1 MRNLVP
7 IAAFLLLLPLSAFAL
22 PASTPAIASESQI
35 TVTGDGIP
43 AETFNLPRIYGD
55 WFATPADA
63 HASLT
68 LRTAAAAVHQ
78 AQLGIEWDGKS
89 LTQTIGKSLTQ
100 TIREASN
107 SGVGGN
113 NRFGFSLHLS
123 GSGANNQ
130 DAMPRGADAITVTI
144 TSMDDLTLDAAI
156 SGSVTGSGPLQIAGT
171 IKIHRDVAP
180 GLVSGSFGDCDPHI
194 RDKLAGAEWR
204 SPSECEVKFDTYV
217 RQGLAPVIAPVEANL
232 TQAGWVENKKPD
244 LDPID
249 SIPRHSE
256 KAPYQL
262 VNRGGGAFA
271 MAFSLRQDSPVYQ
284 QYNQAAMDAMQTAM
298 KAGGAGGSMDVAQNA
313 ARALQENTSIDIAIV
328 INQASAGITD
338 FKGGHTV
345 TPLAGGGYSIEVPYA
360 QPATGGGPDAAVR
373 ATYLLLG
380 AWAPPGS
387 STQTSGPENIQVK
400 GNLNPSRLMAV
411 QNVRIRIQGG
421 TALAQQVIKL
431 MDWSALQQLIA
442 GK

>member
-1 MRNLVP
+1 
-7 IAAFLLLLPLSAFAL
+7 
-22 PASTPAIASESQI
+22 
-35 TVTGDGIP
+35 
-43 AETFNLPRIYGD
+43 
-55 WFATPADA
+55 
-63 HASLT
+63 
-68 LRTAAAAVHQ
+68 
-78 AQLGIEWDGKS
+78 
-89 LTQTIGKSLTQ
+89 
-100 TIREASN
+100 
-107 SGVGGN
+107 
-113 NRFGFSLHLS
+113 
-123 GSGANNQ
+123 
-130 DAMPRGADAITVTI
+130 
-144 TSMDDLTLDAAI
+144 
-156 SGSVTGSGPLQIAGT
+156 
-171 IKIHRDVAP
+171 
-180 GLVSGSFGDCDPHI
+180 
-194 RDKLAGAEWR
+194 
-204 SPSECEVKFDTYV
+204 
-217 RQGLAPVIAPVEANL
+217 
-232 TQAGWVENKKPD
+232 
-244 LDPID
+244 
-249 SIPRHSE
+249 
-256 KAPYQL
+256 